1 MRRCNLKSAF
11 AIILLVVSFAC
22 FLYVNTAT
30 IAETSAVQTNLTVRN
45 TPVKE
50 TKMPDLKIIT
60 SIVDLVG
67 RFMTAK

>member
-1 MRRCNLKSAF
+1 MRRSNSKSVF
-11 AIILLVVSFAC
+11 AILLLVVSFAC

-30 IAETSAVQTNLTVRN
+30 IAETNTVQTNLTVVN
-45 TPVKE
+45 NPVKE

-60 SIVDLVG
+60 YVFDLIG